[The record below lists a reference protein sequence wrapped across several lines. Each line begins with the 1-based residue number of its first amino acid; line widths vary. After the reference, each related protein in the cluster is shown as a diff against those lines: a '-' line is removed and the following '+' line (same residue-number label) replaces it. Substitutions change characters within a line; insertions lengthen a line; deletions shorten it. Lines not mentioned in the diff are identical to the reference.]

1 METRSE
7 IKDKSKS
14 LAILTLKDIRHM
26 PKSDLIEIILIREI
40 AFNDLRE
47 EWKKLLIQNT
57 KDDFSLLKIDV
68 ALSNDKKLMTE
79 YQYKRTLMKL
89 RVRINQL
96 LNIVRLQN
104 VRMKKHGLEFIN
116 VNCSKTDYLKMKL
129 EEMKNGND

>member
-1 METRSE
+1 
-7 IKDKSKS
+7 
-14 LAILTLKDIRHM
+14 M
-26 PKSDLIEIILIREI
+26 PKSYLIEIILIREI
-40 AFNDLRE
+40 AFNELRE

-68 ALSNDKKLMTE
+68 ALSNDKKLMTD

-104 VRMKKHGLEFIN
+104 IRMKKHNLDVVN
-116 VNCSKTDYLKMKL
+116 VNCSKTNYLL
-129 EEMKNGND
+129 ERIKELKQNGNE